1 MVGKNFV
8 DDYLKE
14 SEKIA
19 KLTSREDI
27 EKIISLLFK
36 AWKEGKQVF
45 LAGNGGSAGTA
56 SHLAGDLSK
65 YVATGGKK
73 AFRAI
78 SLNDNV
84 PLLTALTNDVGWENV
99 YIEQL
104 KNHMQKGDVLVV
116 MSVHGGSG
124 SDKAGP
130 WSQNLLK
137 AAKYAQEHGGKV
149 VGFSGFDGGV
159 LKQMADA
166 CVVAPAESTPHVE
179 GFHSVYAHMIIER
192 LRQMIAET

>member
-1 MVGKNFV
+1 MSSEKFV
-8 DDYLKE
+8 DSYLKE
-14 SEKIA
+14 SETIA
-19 KLTSREDI
+19 KQTSREDI
-27 EKIISLLFK
+27 SKIIDLLFT

-65 YVATGGKK
+65 YVASGGKK

-84 PLLTALTNDVGWENV
+84 PLLTALTNDAGWENV
-99 YIEQL
+99 YVEQL

-137 AAKYAQEHGGKV
+137 AAKYVKDNGGKV

-166 CVVAPAESTPHVE
+166 CVVVPANSTPHVE
-179 GFHSVYAHMIIER
+179 GFHSVFAHMIIER
-192 LRQMIAET
+192 LRQLIAES